1 MQFKKILIIGHGRHG
16 KDTVAEILQDEFG
29 YTFKSSSELAA
40 EIFIYDLLKSKY
52 GYSTFQEC
60 YNDRHNHR
68 AEWYDLITEYNKDD
82 RARLAKEIL
91 RQTDCYVGMRERE
104 EILECLNQ
112 NLFDLIIWVDRLEFE
127 PSEPSDSFNI
137 EKNLAD
143 IIIDNNYSLKDLKRK
158 VIRLGKLLCVT

>member
-16 KDTVAEILQDEFG
+16 KDTVAEILRDEFG

-68 AEWYDLITEYNKDD
+68 AEWYDLIKEYNKDD

-112 NLFDLIIWVDRLEFE
+112 NLFDLIIWVDRFDFE
-127 PSEPSDSFNI
+127 PPEPEDSFNI

-143 IIIDNNYSLKDLKRK
+143 ILIDNNYFLEDLKRK